1 MDFEQRSNEKQFHNK
16 RHRFLNKYILLYHHV
31 YYGWQD
37 KKIKKYLW
45 NQGLGRPL
53 MCPNFFLE
61 PLHHPFH

>member
-16 RHRFLNKYILLYHHV
+16 RHRFLNKYIMA
-31 YYGWQD
+31 G
-37 KKIKKYLW
+37 KNKRINKYLW

-61 PLHHPFH
+61 PLHHPLH